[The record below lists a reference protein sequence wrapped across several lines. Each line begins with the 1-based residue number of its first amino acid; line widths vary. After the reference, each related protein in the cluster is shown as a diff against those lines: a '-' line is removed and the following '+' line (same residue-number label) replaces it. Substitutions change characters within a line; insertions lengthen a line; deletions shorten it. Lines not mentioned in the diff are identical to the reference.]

1 MGLKTVFEE
10 KYLATTEIR
19 GKKAF
24 YISGWWVAMEL
35 ILVMACMRPYMHTKK
50 VDKYYFFKKDTRV
63 EGIICVI

>member
-1 MGLKTVFEE
+1 
-10 KYLATTEIR
+10 
-19 GKKAF
+19 
-24 YISGWWVAMEL
+24 MEL